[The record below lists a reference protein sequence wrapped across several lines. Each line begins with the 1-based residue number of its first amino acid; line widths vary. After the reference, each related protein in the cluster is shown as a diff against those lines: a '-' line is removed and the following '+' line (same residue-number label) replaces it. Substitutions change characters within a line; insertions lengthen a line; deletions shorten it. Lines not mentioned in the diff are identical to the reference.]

1 MHAHKHYGL
10 QDQSMAYQAGYS
22 SAATRMAGFG
32 MSLSQHE
39 LQTSPELEWDVES
52 IDTQ

>member
-10 QDQSMAYQAGYS
+10 QDQMMVYQASYC

-32 MSLSQHE
+32 MSLIQHQ
-39 LQTSPELEWDVES
+39 LQTSP
-52 IDTQ
+52 Q